1 MLNISCKSPVT
12 SHKPSSY
19 FIRLAALAAM
29 LMAGISNAATVSQ
42 NDFNSL
48 LAEARQ
54 NGAVPVQVHLAA
66 VSLSQI
72 HAGLGAVNTAMA
84 QKAAYLVSELGAT
97 ALTSGRW
104 QNGVGQMGLHVNE
117 NGLRILQSSA
127 NAISFTRGQQWY
139 QRTNLNG
146 GDGSLVRIDNLL
158 KAQGYVDVVV
168 TTNVEGLQH
177 DTTRSGSVTY
187 SAPGKSQSDVSARV
201 QSLLNGTPAGA
212 VTLGAAT
219 AVTLNGRSAFNPQ
232 VTLHLNREGVL
243 ALAASDAVR
252 HMAPVGFTD
261 TRPVVLDKDA
271 LSMAQ
276 AKGEADVLI
285 TVRNPL
291 AGGTQSALSF
301 NGMKQSNKRAM
312 TGLLADAGVRSPLT
326 ADMPEFGVSRATLT
340 LNELKALSH
349 PMMRGY
355 WPWN

>member
-168 TTNVEGLQH
+168 TTN
-177 DTTRSGSVTY
+177 
-187 SAPGKSQSDVSARV
+187 
-201 QSLLNGTPAGA
+201 
-212 VTLGAAT
+212 
-219 AVTLNGRSAFNPQ
+219 
-232 VTLHLNREGVL
+232 
-243 ALAASDAVR
+243 
-252 HMAPVGFTD
+252 
-261 TRPVVLDKDA
+261 
-271 LSMAQ
+271 
-276 AKGEADVLI
+276 
-285 TVRNPL
+285 
-291 AGGTQSALSF
+291 
-301 NGMKQSNKRAM
+301 
-312 TGLLADAGVRSPLT
+312 
-326 ADMPEFGVSRATLT
+326 
-340 LNELKALSH
+340 
-349 PMMRGY
+349 
-355 WPWN
+355 